1 MKSMVCIGDSLTEG
15 TDIPTGH
22 TWPAL
27 VANALGIDV
36 INCGIGGDTT
46 TGMLSRFYPEVVVT
60 KPAFVFIMGGT
71 NDLWWNWDANTILGN
86 LFSIIVQA
94 RHHGMAPVIG
104 LPLPVN
110 VTAARANDFSPP
122 QGGYDRFTEKMEA
135 MVKDLIRHATESEVA
150 VVDLHHPFFEKN
162 RRIRTDLLLPDG
174 LHPNR
179 AGHRTI
185 ARAITSVFRQDLN
198 FP

>member
-1 MKSMVCIGDSLTEG
+1 MKTMVCIGDSLTEG

-46 TGMLSRFYPEVVVT
+46 TGMLSRFYPEVVDT

-71 NDLWWNWDANTILGN
+71 NDLWWNWEVNTILGN
-86 LFSIIVQA
+86 LFSMIVQA
-94 RHHGMAPVIG
+94 RHYGIAPVIG
-104 LPLPVN
+104 LPIPVN

-122 QGGYDRFTEKMEA
+122 RG
-135 MVKDLIRHATESEVA
+135 V
-150 VVDLHHPFFEKN
+150 
-162 RRIRTDLLLPDG
+162 
-174 LHPNR
+174 
-179 AGHRTI
+179 
-185 ARAITSVFRQDLN
+185 
-198 FP
+198 

>member
-27 VANALGIDV
+27 VANALNIDV

-46 TGMLSRFYPEVVVT
+46 TGMLSRFYPEVVG
-60 KPAFVFIMGGT
+60 IR
-71 NDLWWNWDANTILGN
+71 L
-86 LFSIIVQA
+86 
-94 RHHGMAPVIG
+94 HHGRDKRFVVELGSQHDSRQSFLHDRPGPAPRHG
-104 LPLPVN
+104 AGHRPSL
-110 VTAARANDFSPP
+110 TGQRHRCTGKRFFSTS
-122 QGGYDRFTEKMEA
+122 GGYDRFTEKMEA
-135 MVKDLIRHATESEVA
+135 TVKDLIRHATESEVA
-150 VVDLHHPFFEKN
+150 VVDLHHPFFEEN

-174 LHPNR
+174 LHPNK

-185 ARAITSVFRQDLN
+185 AREITSVFRQDLN